1 PDPPRFVYPCPP
13 HSRVPQ
19 HASRTCS
26 AQALSS
32 SRRAVLYSVYIYT
45 YILNYLPPFYARP
58 SDPRRARR
66 CKKTRRAGPNKAPS
80 PQFPLSND
88 VRGRGELASDTHAFW
103 ATRQ

>member
-32 SRRAVLYSVYIYT
+32 SRRAVLYSVYIYI
-45 YILNYLPPFYARP
+45 YIELSPPILRAPQRSPTSLPLQDDEKSGA
-58 SDPRRARR
+58 
-66 CKKTRRAGPNKAPS
+66 K
-80 PQFPLSND
+80 
-88 VRGRGELASDTHAFW
+88 
-103 ATRQ
+103 